1 LAKTF
6 LENPNGYTAVDHRDV
21 NPRNYSLSNLR
32 WISTSDNNRNREYKG
47 KNIYYAKLDENGEE
61 IERYHIRDLDEKEK
75 NLISGC
81 ISSGRRCRGYYWKRI
96 YPDTEDYINKY
107 GSPDPNEWRVCLRD
121 DKYECNINGLLR
133 IRWSGKVTPGCN
145 MNGYWAISRVEG
157 GMYFSHRLVAETFLD
172 DFNFNL
178 IVDHINGIRND
189 NRVENLRM
197 VTMGENTR
205 LGKDNNNEIYSLM
218 RQILLKYGYEET
230 KRKLKK
236 IIEE

>member
-1 LAKTF
+1 MSIDNKNEIWKPWPTNPKYTISSLGRVKGLNGKIMKTRN
-6 LENPNGYTAVDHRDV
+6 EKGYER
-21 NPRNYSLSNLR
+21 LNLR
-32 WISTSDNNRNREYKG
+32 
-47 KNIYYAKLDENGEE
+47 L
-61 IERYHIRDLDEKEK
+61 EK
-75 NLISGC
+75 NMVKGFL
-81 ISSGRRCRGYYWKRI
+81 
-96 YPDTEDYINKY
+96 
-107 GSPDPNEWRVCLRD
+107 V
-121 DKYECNINGLLR
+121 
-133 IRWSGKVTPGCN
+133 
-145 MNGYWAISRVEG
+145 
-157 GMYFSHRLVAETFLD
+157 HRLVAETFLD
-172 DFNFNL
+172 DFDFNL